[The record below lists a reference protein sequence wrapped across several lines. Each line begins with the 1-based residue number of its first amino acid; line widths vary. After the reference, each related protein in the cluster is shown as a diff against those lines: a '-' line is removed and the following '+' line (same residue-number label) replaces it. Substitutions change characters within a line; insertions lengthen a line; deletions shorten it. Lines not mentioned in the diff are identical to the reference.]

1 MKNEKFGSIMHEGKI
16 VNIDMSNIN
25 DLEKISKELEE
36 KEKNLKEKIFTV
48 FKQ

>member
-1 MKNEKFGSIMHEGKI
+1 MKNEKFGSIMYEGKI